1 MSPWR
6 ARKSQEQEATAAALR
21 ELPPEQELEALRVRV
36 ADLEKRIGEK
46 NLEADA
52 LREIGQAIGS
62 MLNVDGMLRK
72 VAEIVVKVTG
82 TDLCLIYLL
91 DEAAKEL
98 VLRGASGETKD
109 VVGKIRLKVGEGI
122 TGWVAKEGTYVILP
136 REAWRDERFKPV
148 PSLSQD
154 RYQSMLSVPLRG
166 PSGLVGVINVRTNPP
181 HEYTKIQ
188 VSLLDSIAR
197 QVGGAVENYNL
208 YRTVEQRASRL
219 STLSEISRTI
229 TSDLYLEEILQLIV
243 AMTAETMNFKICS
256 IMLLDDTREELVIKA
271 TQSQSRAYTKK
282 PNVKLSES
290 VAGRAVI
297 EGRPITIRDVRKTP
311 GYQYPDIAKK
321 EGLCSLIS
329 LPLMVKK
336 DLIGVLNC
344 YTARPHEFSEE
355 EISLCTALA
364 NQAAIAIQNAKLVV
378 QTAVLQEMHHRV
390 KNSLQ
395 TIASLLRLQ
404 LRVGNYDSSPS
415 SQEEGKPGF
424 SPSSQEEA
432 GGRFV
437 KQALT
442 QSINRI
448 QSIASVHELLSSE
461 NLDDVS
467 IKRLAETILNATA
480 RGLLPDACKV
490 SLSVQGDDFLLPSS
504 QATYVALI
512 LNELIQNAVAHGFRG
527 QAGRE
532 MVVIVSRDEDN
543 VGVDVVN
550 DGEPLPPDFDIR
562 QHRNLGLRIVESLVR
577 DNLLGEFHIQSEGDR
592 TRSSVTFP
600 R

>member
-1 MSPWR
+1 MPWR
-6 ARKSQEQEATAAALR
+6 ARKTQEQEATAAALR
-21 ELPPEQELEALRVRV
+21 ELPPDQELDALRTRV
-36 ADLEKRIGEK
+36 ADLERRIAEK

-62 MLNVDGMLRK
+62 MLNIDEMLRK
-72 VAEIVVKVTG
+72 VAEIVVSVTG

-91 DEAAKEL
+91 DDDGKEL
-98 VLRGASGETKD
+98 VLRGASGPTKN
-109 VVGKIRLKVGEGI
+109 VVGKIRLKMGEGI
-122 TGWVAKEGTYVILP
+122 TGWVAQQGTHVVLP
-136 REAWRDERFKPV
+136 REAFRDERFKPV
-148 PSLSQD
+148 PYLSQD
-154 RYQSMLSVPLRG
+154 NYQSMLSVPLRG
-166 PSGLVGVINVRTNPP
+166 RNDLVGVINVRTNPP

-188 VSLLDSIAR
+188 ISLLDSIAR
-197 QVGGAVENYNL
+197 QVGGAVENYNQ
-208 YRTVEQRASRL
+208 YRRVEQRASRL
-219 STLSEISRTI
+219 SALSEISRTI

-256 IMLLDDTREELVIKA
+256 IMLLDDTKEELVIKA
-271 TQSQSRAYTKK
+271 TQSKSRAYTKK

-297 EGRPITIRDVRKTP
+297 EGKPITIRDVRKTP
-311 GYQYPDIAKK
+311 GYQYPDIARQ

-336 DLIGVLNC
+336 EIIGVLNC
-344 YTARPHEFSEE
+344 YTGAPHEFVEE

-364 NQAAIAIQNAKLVV
+364 NQAAISIQNAKLVV

-404 LRVGNYDSSPS
+404 VRVGKFDSP
-415 SQEEGKPGF
+415 K
-424 SPSSQEEA
+424 EA
-432 GGRFV
+432 L
-437 KQALT
+437 A

-448 QSIASVHELLSSE
+448 QSIATVHELLSSE

-467 IKRLAETILNATA
+467 IKRLADTILSATA
-480 RGLLPDACKV
+480 RGLLPDARRV
-490 SLSVQGDDFLLPSS
+490 DISVKGDDFLLPSG

-512 LNELIQNAVAHGFRG
+512 LNELIQNAVEHGLNPSTG
-527 QAGRE
+527 SGPMGRE
-532 MVVIVSRDEDN
+532 LTVLVSQDEDTITL
-543 VGVDVVN
+543 DVTN
-550 DGEPLPPDFDIR
+550 DGQPLPADFDPR
-562 QHRNLGLRIVESLVR
+562 RDRNLGLRIVESLVR
-577 DNLLGEFHIQSEGDR
+577 DNLLGEFTLTYADGR
-592 TRSSVTFP
+592 THSKVTFP

>member
-1 MSPWR
+1 MPWR
-6 ARKSQEQEATAAALR
+6 ARKSQEQEVTAAALR

-36 ADLEKRIGEK
+36 ADLEKRIAEK

-62 MLNVDGMLRK
+62 MLNVDEMLRK
-72 VAEIVVKVTG
+72 VADIVVKVTG

-91 DEAAKEL
+91 DDSAKEL
-98 VLRGASGETKD
+98 VLRGTSGQTKD
-109 VVGKIRLKVGEGI
+109 VVGKIRLKIGEGI
-122 TGWVAKEGTYVILP
+122 TGWVAQKGTHVVLS

-148 PSLSQD
+148 PSLLQD

-166 PSGLVGVINVRTNPP
+166 ADGLVGVINVRTNPP

-197 QVGGAVENYNL
+197 QVGGAVANYDQ
-208 YRTVEQRASRL
+208 YRKVEQRASRL

-243 AMTAETMNFKICS
+243 AMTAESMNFKICS
-256 IMLLDDTREELVIKA
+256 IMLLDESKEELVIKA
-271 TQSQSRAYTKK
+271 TQSKSRAYTKK

-297 EGRPITIRDVRKTP
+297 EGRPITIRDVRRTP
-311 GYQYPDIAKK
+311 GYQYIDIAKK
-321 EGLCSLIS
+321 EGLCSLIA

-336 DLIGVLNC
+336 DIIGVLNC
-344 YTARPHEFSEE
+344 YTAAPHEFAED

-364 NQAAIAIQNAKLVV
+364 NQAAISIQNAKLMV

-404 LRVGNYDSSPS
+404 VRVGKFDSP
-415 SQEEGKPGF
+415 K
-424 SPSSQEEA
+424 EA
-432 GGRFV
+432 
-437 KQALT
+437 LN

-467 IKRLAETILNATA
+467 IKRLADTILSATA
-480 RGLLPDACKV
+480 KGLLPDARKV
-490 SLSVQGDDFLLPSS
+490 TISIRGDDFLLPSG
-504 QATYVALI
+504 QATYVALV
-512 LNELIQNAVAHGFRG
+512 LNELVQNALEHGLRGDVGHELTVQVA
-527 QAGRE
+527 
-532 MVVIVSRDEDN
+532 RDEDN
-543 VGVDVVN
+543 IILNVIN
-550 DGEPLPPDFDIR
+550 DGEPLPPDFDIKR
-562 QHRNLGLRIVESLVR
+562 DRSLGLRIVESLVR
-577 DNLLGEFHIQSEGDR
+577 DNLLGDFGLISDAGK
-592 TRSSVTFP
+592 TRSTVKFP